1 MTKTF
6 RVALIGGLMAVAC
19 AAGCHHYKITDPS
32 TDKTYFT
39 KSYKEKSGAVKF
51 SDARSGADVNI
62 QNAEIIEISGSEY
75 RDAVKN

>member
-39 KSYKEKSGAVKF
+39 KSYKEKSLLNCKLEAFV
-51 SDARSGADVNI
+51 AE

>member
-1 MTKTF
+1 
-6 RVALIGGLMAVAC
+6 
-19 AAGCHHYKITDPS
+19 
-32 TDKTYFT
+32 
-39 KSYKEKSGAVKF
+39 VKF